1 MTTMSG
7 LLIDGAMIGTTLLAG
22 RSIAGSWAQFK
33 QLFVQLREEMA
44 QGEAIHT
51 MKAVTLSTSA
61 DPAPAMIYR
70 PEFGV
75 VSNQAASLGVS
86 SIKPRALRRPAVAAL
101 RAAA

>member
-1 MTTMSG
+1 MTMSA

-22 RSIAGSWAQFK
+22 RSIAGSWQQFK
-33 QLFVQLREEMA
+33 LLFAQLRDEMA
-44 QGEAIHT
+44 QGETVRT
-51 MKAVTLSTSA
+51 MKAITLSTSA

-75 VSNQAASLGVS
+75 VSNQTASLGAS
-86 SIKPRALRRPAVAAL
+86 SIKPRTLRRPAAAAL

>member
-33 QLFVQLREEMA
+33 QLFVQLRDEMA
-44 QGEAIHT
+44 QGEAIRT
-51 MKAVTLSTSA
+51 MNAITLSTSA

-75 VSNQAASLGVS
+75 ISNQTAALGVS
-86 SIKPRALRRPAVAAL
+86 SIKRRALRRPAAAL